1 MYLEPQRNFYDTHG
15 VFVMRARFM
24 IAAVLFA
31 SPAMAQQAPAPKPPA
46 GPEPTSTTASF
57 GDWVLRCQK
66 VENGPVTRVCE
77 VAQSLTVQ
85 GQAQPVAQIAMGR
98 ASAKERMRLTVVMP
112 VNVSFPSTPRLGLGD
127 KPEQAVTLAWKR
139 CLPMGCFADVELSD
153 DLIKRLRSPV
163 EGPRLSFM
171 DAAGR
176 DLALP
181 FSLSGLP
188 QALDAL
194 AKEPLGG

>member
-1 MYLEPQRNFYDTHG
+1 MLKKVLIT
-15 VFVMRARFM
+15 
-24 IAAVLFA
+24 AVALFA
-31 SPAMAQQAPAPKPPA
+31 VPATAQQAQAPKPPA
-46 GPEPTSTTASF
+46 SPEPTSTTASF

-66 VENGPVTRVCE
+66 IENGPATRVCE

-85 GQAQPVAQIAMGR
+85 GQAQPIAQIAMGR
-98 ASAKERMRLTVVMP
+98 TSAKDRIRLTVVTP
-112 VNVSFPSTPRLGLGD
+112 VNVSFPSTPRVTLGD
-127 KPEQAVTLAWKR
+127 KAEQAVGLAWKR

-153 DLIKRLRSPV
+153 DMIKRLRSPV
-163 EGPRLSFM
+163 EGPRLAFT
-171 DAAGR
+171 DGAGR